1 MRAILTTDIDTAA
14 RAAAAVPEPE
24 RAALVARLLDRAH
37 AGDKWRKATGR
48 VHPAFGPGTLA
59 GAAAGLPLAAP
70 PRRFDPAACDALAAV
85 IAGIARWRAERMRRA
100 PFKLARPT
108 HLV

>member
-1 MRAILTTDIDTAA
+1 MRAILATDLDIAA
-14 RAAAAVPEPE
+14 RAVAAVPEAQ

-48 VHPAFGPGTLA
+48 AHPAFGPGTLA
-59 GAAAGLPLAAP
+59 AAAAGLPLAPA
-70 PRRFDPAACDALAAV
+70 PRRFDPAACAALATV
-85 IAGIARWRAERMRRA
+85 IAGIARWRAERR
-100 PFKLARPT
+100 PFKLARPP